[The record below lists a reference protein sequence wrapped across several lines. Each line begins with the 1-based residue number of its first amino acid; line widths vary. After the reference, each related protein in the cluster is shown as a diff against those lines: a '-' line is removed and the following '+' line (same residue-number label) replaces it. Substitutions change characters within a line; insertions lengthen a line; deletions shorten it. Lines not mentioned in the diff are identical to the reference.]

1 MVVDRSCGDPF
12 PPSVFSIPAPNGL
25 ATLEREL
32 IGALEVAIGIS
43 PIRELSLPTQ
53 LDATPQP
60 PTIRR
65 DYISL
70 WTALAPLLTP
80 RPVALTS

>member
-1 MVVDRSCGDPF
+1 MISA
-12 PPSVFSIPAPNGL
+12 IPNANSGL
-25 ATLEREL
+25 KGLTV
-32 IGALEVAIGIS
+32 IGALEVAIGFS